1 MNKTTKRSLE
11 TTVLALTEQ
20 ERDELRLALRTYVTD
35 LRMEISHTDRYELRE
50 ELKAKRAVLE
60 EVLGRLSGATPV
72 VGGHEHQR
80 EAG

>member
-20 ERDELRLALRTYVTD
+20 ERDELRLTLRTYVTD

-50 ELKAKRAVLE
+50 ELKAKQAVLE